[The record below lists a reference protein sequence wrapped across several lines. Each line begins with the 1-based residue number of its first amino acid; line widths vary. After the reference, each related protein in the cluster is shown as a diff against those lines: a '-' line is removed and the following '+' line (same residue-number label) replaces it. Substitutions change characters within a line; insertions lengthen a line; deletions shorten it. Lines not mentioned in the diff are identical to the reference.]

1 MEELRAKLDKL
12 TAASGKGGTVA
23 ASPRLPDDVAG
34 MLDVMEGEIVGIQD
48 LLDAGV
54 PNVESFASQFTHMKE
69 KLAQESKARQESEMR
84 VKTLETRTITLE
96 KQLEVERLA
105 RKRLEE
111 KIEILMTRK

>member
-1 MEELRAKLDKL
+1 MEELRAKIDKL
-12 TAASGKGGTVA
+12 LAGAGKPGTPL
-23 ASPRLPDDVAG
+23 SPRLPDDVAG

-54 PNVESFASQFTHMKE
+54 PNVESFSSQFTHMKE
-69 KLAQESKARQESEMR
+69 KLAHESKARQESEMR

-111 KIEILMTRK
+111 KIELLMTRK